1 MSDSSGSDL
10 PEPDAIA
17 VAERLFS
24 CIEAGDMVG
33 VEEMMADNM
42 SVWTNF
48 DGRSVDRRRA
58 LRTIGWLTTT
68 LAGLN
73 YDIEERIVTAGGFV
87 QRHVLRATAPSGINI
102 AMPACI
108 VASVAD
114 GRVTAMFE
122 YADPTNLMAALA

>member
-1 MSDSSGSDL
+1 MNNPSGSDL
-10 PEPDAIA
+10 PELGALE

-33 VEEMMADNM
+33 AEAMMADDM

-48 DGRSVDRRRA
+48 DGRTVDRDRA

-68 LAGLN
+68 LAGLT
-73 YDIEERIVTAGGFV
+73 YDIEERIVTADGFV
-87 QRHVLRATAPSGINI
+87 QRHVLRATVPSGTEI

-122 YADPTNLMAALA
+122 YADPTNLMAALT